1 VRTSGRPVQNA
12 ADYSVD
18 EYILQS
24 GTRASDDESGFIQ
37 APEPLLPNYG
47 VGKVR
52 QYNLDMTMLLCY
64 NSKERVLQE
73 FARLGEEAGLV
84 FTKLWEFGELGA
96 VEFRLPAA

>member
-1 VRTSGRPVQNA
+1 MFA
-12 ADYSVD
+12 D

-24 GTRASDDESGFIQ
+24 GTRTAANESKFGRQ

-64 NSKERVLQE
+64 NSKERTLQE
-73 FARLGEEAGLV
+73 FVGLGEAAGLR

-96 VEFRLPAA
+96 VEFGL